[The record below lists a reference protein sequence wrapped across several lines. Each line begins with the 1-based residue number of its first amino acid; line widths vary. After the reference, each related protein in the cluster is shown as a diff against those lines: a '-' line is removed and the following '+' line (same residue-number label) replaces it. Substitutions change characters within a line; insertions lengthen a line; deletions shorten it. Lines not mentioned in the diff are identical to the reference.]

1 MFTKKEI
8 ISILVITLILGFTI
22 SLVKSVE
29 IFLYACLMVF
39 LILIINIISKKITAF
54 YFEAKTESKIWE
66 IERYGFL
73 GVFTK
78 GSIHPS
84 REFKKPF
91 AAGAFF
97 PFVITILS
105 LGYVTWMA
113 PLTFDVKPRDYRAVK
128 RHGYYSFSEM
138 TEMHIGIIAAVGVIT
153 SLFFAVIG
161 YLLGFTEF
169 ARLSIFFAFF
179 SMLPFSELDGN
190 KIYFGSFVLWSFLA
204 ALTLIGLGYAFLLV

>member
-1 MFTKKEI
+1 
-8 ISILVITLILGFTI
+8 
-22 SLVKSVE
+22 
-29 IFLYACLMVF
+29 
-39 LILIINIISKKITAF
+39 
-54 YFEAKTESKIWE
+54 
-66 IERYGFL
+66 
-73 GVFTK
+73 
-78 GSIHPS
+78 
-84 REFKKPF
+84 
-91 AAGAFF
+91 
-97 PFVITILS
+97 
-105 LGYVTWMA
+105 
-113 PLTFDVKPRDYRAVK
+113 
-128 RHGYYSFSEM
+128 M